1 MATKTQKKKPAP
13 QAPTKRVRKRN
24 IPVKGNHSN
33 WRLVLVEDVTY
44 LGKQGDV
51 VEVRPGYAR
60 NYLLPRGL
68 AVVPNKE
75 SLRQLDRYKIRVQEA
90 REARMADLRTLS
102 EQIAKLKD
110 LTIQVRATEEG
121 HLYGSVGAGEI
132 AAALRGRNI
141 HIDPT
146 MVRMQGGIKEIGV
159 YKVDLHLG
167 YDIDTSVT
175 VAIAAAQEK

>member
-1 MATKTQKKKPAP
+1 
-13 QAPTKRVRKRN
+13 
-24 IPVKGNHSN
+24 
-33 WRLVLVEDVTY
+33 
-44 LGKQGDV
+44 
-51 VEVRPGYAR
+51 
-60 NYLLPRGL
+60 
-68 AVVPNKE
+68 VPNKE

-121 HLYGSVGAGEI
+121 HLYGSVGAAEI

-141 HIDPT
+141 HIDPA

-167 YDIDTSVT
+167 YDIETNVT
-175 VAIAAAQEK
+175 VAIAASQEK